1 MDMNRDILIDAKV
14 RDLIELGAALG
25 DHACVIPGA
34 TPYIV
39 VPKDFKVEDLERT
52 LPAPQRKRGVVTA
65 GDEAAFIELT
75 NRHKAA
81 ESLIYATMS
90 PPRFTAIL
98 NDHGPDSAG
107 WRDHQIVWPCSL
119 SIEWNTWSAANK
131 RAMKQAEFA
140 QFIEDNLP
148 DIVQPTCADM
158 LEISRTLEAKKKVN
172 FASGIRLAN
181 GQTELT
187 YEEEIQGT
195 AAKGKLQIPE
205 KFVLGIPVFEGGQR
219 YKVTARL
226 RYRIADATLVIWF
239 DLERPHKV
247 LEDAVQQVRA
257 SIAEKTS
264 LTVVLGSI

>member
-1 MDMNRDILIDAKV
+1 MHVSENMEDSTV
-14 RDLIELGAALG
+14 RDLLNLGAALSS
-25 DHACVIPGA
+25 A
-34 TPYIV
+34 TFIGPAGVPYVV

-75 NRHKAA
+75 NRHKTATT
-81 ESLIYATMS
+81 LIYAQMS
-90 PPRFTAIL
+90 QPSFTAVI
-98 NDHGPDSAG
+98 NDHGPDGAG
-107 WRDHQIVWPCSL
+107 WRDHKIVWPCSL
-119 SIEWNTWSAANK
+119 SVEWNTWSVANK
-131 RAMKQAEFA
+131 KAMKQAEFA
-140 QFIEDNLP
+140 QFVEDNLP
-148 DIVQPTCADM
+148 DIVQPTGADM